1 MKTGSE
7 RSIEGL
13 KFFPLIAWSVF
24 VLFAAFVYLLAN
36 ELQQT
41 ATTIEAASNDTVE
54 MLEVISTT
62 SAPRS

>member
-13 KFFPLIAWSVF
+13 KFFPLIAWGVF

-41 ATTIEAASNDTVE
+41 ATTLEAASNETSE
-54 MLEVISTT
+54 MLGSLSSST
-62 SAPRS
+62 PRQ